1 MKTIRKLISVLLA
14 CVLVA
19 AAMPTMAEA
28 ERETVGAGKGG
39 VSFGGY
45 VTHDFAESEHSKWIT
60 FSSDDPTQ
68 YETQTFCLDTYA
80 AAYYNGFIYGYV
92 FGFEQDSTPHFEFYS
107 IDTKNNFMID
117 YSLGTSDGEFV
128 YAMAYNYAD
137 STMYALCDEDHPYIA
152 TVNLQNG
159 ELTRVADIDLGSYL
173 GLRGM
178 AITPDGS
185 FYLLTMSSINS
196 RLLSLD
202 VQTGALTEIGA
213 TGMPAYY
220 AQSMTCD
227 PATGDLYWAQLDT
240 STSNGLYR
248 IDPATGACVRIG
260 YIGPSGM
267 EINGLYVV
275 FDEEAPEFVPGDSD
289 ENGEVNIND
298 ALLALRAAMNL
309 ITLSENG
316 ALAADMN
323 GNGSVDVSDALAIL
337 RIAMGTR

>member
-28 ERETVGAGKGG
+28 ERETVSAGKGG

-45 VTHDFAESEHSKWIT
+45 VTYDFAESEHSKWIT

-185 FYLLTMSSINS
+185 FYLLTMSSLNS

-240 STSNGLYR
+240 STSNGLY
-248 IDPATGACVRIG
+248 
-260 YIGPSGM
+260 
-267 EINGLYVV
+267 VV
-275 FDEEAPEFVPGDSD
+275 YDEEAPEFVPGDSD